1 MLMVFLFICLLAAV
15 AYKDATT
22 MEIPDNYS
30 IAILVLGMVSIVA
43 MPQIPLME
51 RLIGMFSVSVPL
63 LLITAAIPGA
73 FGGGDIKLM
82 GASGLFLGWRLSLI
96 AVFMAVLF
104 GGIYG
109 MYLLITGKKGRKD
122 HFAFGPFLCVGMV
135 ISLFWGMDL
144 LHWYLELC
152 GL

>member
-1 MLMVFLFICLLAAV
+1 MVFLFICLLAAV

-30 IAILVLGMVSIVA
+30 MAILVLGMVSIVA

-51 RLIGMFSVSVPL
+51 RLIGLFSVSVPL
-63 LLITAAIPGA
+63 LLITAVIPGS

-96 AVFMAVLF
+96 AMFLAVLF

-144 LHWYLELC
+144 FHWYLELC